1 MKGRQPFKKLFLH
14 SFLSGLLWAFL
25 SSHRCTDS
33 SYFGLR
39 RGNWSRESY
48 SYPSVMV
55 VQALWQQ
62 TPLALKTE
70 GLILTATATST
81 AALYFIRQGIK
92 TQREKNV
99 HKFAF
104 FSFYTSL
111 NSPHSSLFMP
121 INRKCTTWNFLCCD
135 SKYSLLGVEMLQ
147 NFFWDEA
154 LMFIHSN
161 KASKNHPAHSPGPPS
176 SATWTTENNL

>member
-1 MKGRQPFKKLFLH
+1 M
-14 SFLSGLLWAFL
+14 
-25 SSHRCTDS
+25 SSHRCTDN
-33 SYFGLR
+33 SYFCLR

-111 NSPHSSLFMP
+111 NSPHSSLCLCLLTKNVP
-121 INRKCTTWNFLCCD
+121 LEISYAVTPSIPYAGLKCFKTF
-135 SKYSLLGVEMLQ
+135 SGMK
-147 NFFWDEA
+147 
-154 LMFIHSN
+154 H
-161 KASKNHPAHSPGPPS
+161 
-176 SATWTTENNL
+176 